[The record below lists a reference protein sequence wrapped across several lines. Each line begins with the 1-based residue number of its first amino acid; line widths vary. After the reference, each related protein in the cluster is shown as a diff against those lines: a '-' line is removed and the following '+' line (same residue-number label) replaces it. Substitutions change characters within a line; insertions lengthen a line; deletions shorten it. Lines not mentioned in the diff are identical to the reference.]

1 MEMFIKEIG
10 LMIKL
15 TAMVNIFMQKVQLIK
30 ADGTKTNKK
39 EMDVKNGQMVHFM
52 KVYT

>member
-1 MEMFIKEIG
+1 
-10 LMIKL
+10 MIKL
-15 TAMVNIFMQKVQLIK
+15 MDKENTFMLKVQLIK

-39 EMDVKNGQMVHFM
+39 EMDVKSGLMVHFM